1 MSQVN
6 QELLRRLADTKG
18 VIKGTTL
25 ITYIIAGDFDI

>member
-6 QELLRRLADTKG
+6 QEILKRLSESRG

-25 ITYIIAGDFDI
+25 ITYIINGDIDI